1 MQKKNKQAGFTMLE
15 ILLSL
20 AIVVL
25 IAGFSIPIYHRLQ
38 ISNNLDIAAVT
49 ATQTLRR
56 AQVLSQ
62 AVDGDISWGVYIQSG
77 SIILFKGTSYRSRDS
92 SFDEVF
98 EVPTSIT
105 LSGTQEY
112 VFTKFTGLPQT
123 TDSLTLTSANNE
135 TRTITINAKGM
146 VGY

>member
-98 EVPTSIT
+98 DMPTSIT
-105 LSGTQEY
+105 SSGIQEFVY
-112 VFTKFTGLPQT
+112 IKFSGLPQHT
-123 TDSLTLTSANNE
+123 GMLTLSSSGNE
-135 TRTITINAKGM
+135 IRNIIINEKGT
-146 VGY
+146 VTY